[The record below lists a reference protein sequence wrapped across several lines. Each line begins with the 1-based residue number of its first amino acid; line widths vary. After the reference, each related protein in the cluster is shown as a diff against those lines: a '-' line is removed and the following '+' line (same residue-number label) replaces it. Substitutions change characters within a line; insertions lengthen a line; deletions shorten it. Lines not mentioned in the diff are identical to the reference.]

1 MKQKIHDAQAKSLA
15 ERYVEKNIPPP
26 KGDSLMVSDEFTE
39 TVEDGWFFYYQ
50 SRQYLV
56 TKDYKFFL
64 VGTCP
69 IFVSVDGSIVEPRD
83 PSRSAR
89 KN

>member
-1 MKQKIHDAQAKSLA
+1 MKQKIHDDQAKSLA
-15 ERYVEKNIPPP
+15 EGYVAKNIPPP
-26 KGDSLMVSDEFTE
+26 HGDSLMVSDEFTE

-50 SRQYLV
+50 SKRYLV
-56 TKDYKFFL
+56 TKDYDFFL

-83 PSRSAR
+83 PLRS
-89 KN
+89 KHK